1 MNARIVDN
9 KLKSELKF
17 NLGQVTNDPE
27 LLAWAS
33 AFETHSKYGVKGEFH
48 QMNKNNAAAVKDLF
62 ELFSY
67 LYKQKYGIDYE
78 IPKTSFIGHEF
89 HLLRVAIDENG
100 AEQIVCA
107 TVNCIDTND
116 KTVSIP
122 YFIAGLKYY
131 LTQYNPYIYF
141 AVKRFGNDDIKK
153 LWRKFIYLDSIW
165 FP

>member
-1 MNARIVDN
+1 MENKSLSEYNA
-9 KLKSELKF
+9 
-17 NLGQVTNDPE
+17 
-27 LLAWAS
+27 
-33 AFETHSKYGVKGEFH
+33 
-48 QMNKNNAAAVKDLF
+48 KDLF

-153 LWRKFIYLDSIW
+153 LWRQFIYLDSIW
-165 FP
+165 FPKGSQKKQKDEAFKKLKTCAYEKVNKKKRKINTKKSLKRKL